1 MIHNRL
7 CELPEGAAH
16 MEGDT
21 LSFLLNDGEAIEA
34 MAVKQESDGTVY
46 ITVDCL
52 AEEYALQEDGNYG
65 DGYESCDLRK
75 KLNEEILERFPE
87 ELRKMMVPFENGDLL
102 RIPTEREIFGKNE
115 YGIKEPDTVQQFEC
129 MKLRRNRIAFQGK
142 NGPWEWYWLQNRGVY
157 SATDACFVDS
167 GGDAGGVGASGSFGV
182 RPLFKIQNP

>member
-7 CELPEGAAH
+7 CELPEGAVH

-52 AEEYALQEDGNYG
+52 AEECALQENGNYG
-65 DGYESCDLRK
+65 NGYEDCDLRK
-75 KLNEEILERFPE
+75 RLNGEVLERFPE
-87 ELRKMMVPFENGDLL
+87 ELRQRMVPFANGDLL
-102 RIPTEREIFGKNE
+102 RIPTEREIFGKNT
-115 YGIKEPDTVQQFEC
+115 YGVKEPDTVQQFEC

-142 NGPWEWYWLQNRGVY
+142 NGPWEWYWLQNRSVH
-157 SATDACFVDS
+157 SATYACYVGS
-167 GGDAGGVGASGSFGV
+167 AGIATANGASDSLGV